1 MHIER
6 LFVLKATAFAL
17 AVVLLLLVSIRMS
30 GRFPLMNAT
39 TMYSMAP
46 TYGTL
51 RLPSGK
57 EYNQHESAP
66 APKPKRMKA
75 KIKIKKSLPK

>member
-17 AVVLLLLVSIRMS
+17 GVVLLLLVSIRMT

-46 TYGTL
+46 TYGVL
-51 RLPSGK
+51 RLPNGQ
-57 EYNQHESAP
+57 EYTIHQSAP
-66 APKPKRMKA
+66 TPKPKRMKA
-75 KIKIKKSLPK
+75 KIKIKKSVPK